1 MGGGA
6 QYEGVKAVDEYIQ
19 LTERSKQGDSGAFS
33 QLYSVYAEE
42 LYRFALYMTGSRE
55 DAEDA
60 VQEAVLSAWRNIHTL
75 KDKSL
80 FKAWLFKIL
89 SNRCKT
95 ELMKR
100 NKLPDTLPIED
111 YEFLVEKSDDEALIG
126 GAELKE
132 ALSSLT
138 PPDAQIIILS
148 VIGGFKSH
156 ELAVV
161 FNMPAATVRSR
172 QKRALEKLKVLLS

>member
-1 MGGGA
+1 MLSLLGFRLTKFVFCCKNILDGILTDWFRFRLHFSA
-6 QYEGVKAVDEYIQ
+6 FRKFGVLFMIQ
-19 LTERSKQGDSGAFS
+19 GLCLRCDFSGCFDD
-33 QLYSVYAEE
+33 
-42 LYRFALYMTGSRE
+42 F
-55 DAEDA
+55 
-60 VQEAVLSAWRNIHTL
+60 VLMRKCLNCISSFYN
-75 KDKSL
+75 SL

-111 YEFLVEKSDDEALIG
+111 YEFLVEKSDDETLIG